1 MDLLEDVGRYREKWM
16 ATGHQTKVSESLVFV
31 DVLFGC
37 TQGQG
42 EMGLKS
48 LTWILNSLGKQ
59 GNCRNRLIKSQWEF
73 CGIGDLLPR
82 TSMKGAKKRRRW
94 QDTLSCSITDTEIV
108 ADGYIHWSR
117 HWLSGMQLVKH
128 RALLLGEATFPQVG
142 KEILLLTE
150 IFGKREEF
158 FDWLPL
164 SYAFIAQWIWEEA
177 AACHLKQLAQSQV
190 LVISRRVPEK
200 PLA

>member
-1 MDLLEDVGRYREKWM
+1 MCCLVVLKGKERWAWSLWPESWTARENKGTVEIVWSNLSENSAGLVISCPEPLWKELKNDVG
-16 ATGHQTKVSESLVFV
+16 
-31 DVLFGC
+31 D
-37 TQGQG
+37 
-42 EMGLKS
+42 
-48 LTWILNSLGKQ
+48 
-59 GNCRNRLIKSQWEF
+59 RN
-73 CGIGDLLPR
+73 
-82 TSMKGAKKRRRW
+82 
-94 QDTLSCSITDTEIV
+94 TLSCSITDTEIV
-108 ADGYIHWSR
+108 ANGYIHWSR

-128 RALLLGEATFPQVG
+128 RALLLGEATFLQVG

-158 FDWLPL
+158 SDWLPL